1 MSQTKKLGIEVI
13 GGIILF
19 TAAIAA
25 IVINNS
31 WLSPYYHM
39 LETTYA
45 TISIGDFSL
54 QKNLTHWINDGF
66 MTLYFLLVGL
76 EIKREF
82 VGGTLSSKSNIII
95 PAVVA
100 LFGLLVPAFIYFL
113 LNQHNSDYLHG
124 WAIPTATDIA
134 FTLGILALLGSRVPT
149 SLKILVTTIAIF
161 DDIAAI
167 VIIAIFYTSNLSL
180 LSLFGALI
188 CLIVLIGMNKIGIKK
203 LAPFVIVGI
212 IMWLCVLKSGVHAT
226 LSGVALAMCI
236 PHTEKNS
243 PLLKLEHGL
252 NPWIVFM
259 VLPLFAFANAGISF
273 SGLNFTNL
281 LHPVSLGII
290 LGLFLGKQIGI
301 FSSLYLF
308 SKTKY
313 FSLGR
318 NLSVYQLY
326 GIGLVCGIG
335 FTMSLFIGTLAFAT
349 PELMNMVKIG
359 VLGGSLISGMCGYI
373 FLRQCCKTAEDG
385 DPCRT

>member
-66 MTLYFLLVGL
+66 MTLYFLLVSL

-373 FLRQCCKTAEDG
+373 FLRQCCKTAEDA
-385 DPCRT
+385 DSCRT